1 MGNGAYRRADGV
13 ARHPMARGRSIGCAG
28 RMDVGYRVAPRA
40 RAATVTGRRYHGDMS
55 KLLLNLR
62 HVPDDEA
69 DEVRAMLDAHAI
81 AFYET
86 RPSLW
91 GVSAGG
97 IWVTEDAAFV
107 DAERAMAEYQRQR
120 SARVRADVAEA
131 RREGTAATFFTLL
144 RAEPLRVVTI
154 LVSILCLL
162 GLLALPILLL
172 RG

>member
-1 MGNGAYRRADGV
+1 MGKASLRAAGAAWQAMTWV
-13 ARHPMARGRSIGCAG
+13 RSGGCAG
-28 RMDVGYRVAPRA
+28 RVDAGYRVASRV
-40 RAATVTGRRYHGDMS
+40 RAAAASGRRYHGDMS

-69 DEVRAMLDAHAI
+69 DEVRAMLDAHGI

-97 IWVTEDAAFV
+97 IWVTEEAAFA
-107 DAERAMAEYQRQR
+107 DAERVMAEYQHQR
-120 SARVRADVAEA
+120 SARVRADVAAA
-131 RREGTAATFFTLL
+131 RREGTAATFLTLL

-154 LVSILCLL
+154 VVSILCLL